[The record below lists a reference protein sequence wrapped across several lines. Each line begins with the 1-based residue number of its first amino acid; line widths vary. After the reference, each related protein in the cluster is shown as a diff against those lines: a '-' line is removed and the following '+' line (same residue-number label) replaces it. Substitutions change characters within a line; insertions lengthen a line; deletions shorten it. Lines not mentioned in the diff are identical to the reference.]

1 MKVAQ
6 IGCGG
11 IGRRRAE
18 AVTSVPGLELSLCV
32 DVVAMAAQELAD
44 RWNCQASTEW
54 GDAISRPDIEIVV
67 VSTPNGL
74 HNPISVAALEA
85 GKHVLCEKPLARN
98 PQEAKQMV
106 EAAQASG
113 RELRTG
119 FNHRFHAQV
128 VQARA
133 LYDAGAIGKPLF
145 LRGHTGHAG
154 GQEFTQSWFCDLE
167 MAGGGTFLDN
177 GVHALDLARVF
188 MGEFVEATGFRAT
201 NLWGIDPLEDNGFGL
216 FRTADNRVASLHSSW
231 TQWRGYLYLELFGTD
246 GYLTINYD
254 PAQTSLARRSMPNHI
269 EHYQFPVAVDTWR
282 REIEELVKAIEG
294 KPALSATGYDG
305 LRAVEMA
312 YAVYESSAQGK
323 VVNL

>member
-106 EAAQASG
+106 EAARASG

-119 FNHRFHAQV
+119 F
-128 VQARA
+128 
-133 LYDAGAIGKPLF
+133 K
-145 LRGHTGHAG
+145 T
-154 GQEFTQSWFCDLE
+154 
-167 MAGGGTFLDN
+167 
-177 GVHALDLARVF
+177 
-188 MGEFVEATGFRAT
+188 T
-201 NLWGIDPLEDNGFGL
+201 NLWDIAPMEDNGFGL
-216 FRTADNRVASLHSSW
+216 FRTSDNRVASLHSSW
-231 TQWRGYLYLELFGTD
+231 TQWKGYLYLELFGTD

-254 PAQTSLARRSMPNHI
+254 PAEVSLVRRSTPHQI
-269 EHYQFPVAVDTWR
+269 EHFEFPAQTDTWTQEVR
-282 REIEELVKAIEG
+282 ELVKAIEG
-294 KPALSATGYDG
+294 ESALSATGYDG

-312 YAVYESSAQGK
+312 YAVYESSKQGT
-323 VVNL
+323 VVSL